1 MKKEAADKGLPPIF
15 IHSSWRSSSTYVY
28 SLFRKRTELYYAFQE
43 SLNEVA
49 LLGQR
54 DPRILLQSN
63 QVLALQLRHPD
74 LGKPYF
80 QELHDTYAAWAN
92 VLQKPML
99 YDDFFGTA
107 DGVDTAAF
115 FDALIGASPRRPVFQ
130 ECRTGMRIA
139 KLRERLGGVHLVLI
153 RNPRD
158 TWWSYKV
165 NEFFERARAL
175 CVNAA
180 NPPASILALREA
192 IGFVP
197 FSASDIMAEFGHFS
211 RVHRSP
217 ANSYLEHCVLWGLA
231 LRHALDHADL
241 VLDID
246 RMTKNAELR
255 QNAGN
260 RLEALGVPGIDL
272 EGVHAPQRWYQP
284 TELDFYR
291 TQEARAIELL
301 EQSGVSTEALLA
313 FCGNDYWSAEPH
325 ADVSAAAEYRG
336 IVRRLEEQAHEYDR
350 AAEIEKTE
358 LLNTVQALSAE
369 KAELLDSLKEASGHY
384 ANLDRA
390 FTAGKDEVQSLREQL
405 AAAPGEASDLH
416 TKIHALDAE
425 KAELIESLKERS
437 GQYAKLDLAFAAG
450 KDEIQSLKEQ
460 LAVAQGKANDLYT
473 KIQALDVEKAELLD
487 SLNEVYGK
495 HTKLDLAFAASKD
508 EIQSLREQLAASQNE
523 ASNLHTKIHA
533 LGTVNEALRAEVEDW
548 RDKHAR
554 ARQRSTDLQSELATA
569 EAALA
574 VARQRILAIES
585 SRTWRWTRSLRR
597 DGT

>member
-1 MKKEAADKGLPPIF
+1 MKKIAVDKGLPPIF

-28 SLFRKRTELYYAFQE
+28 SLFRKQTELYYAFQE
-43 SLNEVA
+43 PLNEVA

-54 DPRILLQSN
+54 DPQVLLQSS
-63 QVLALQLRHPD
+63 QVLASQLRHPD

-115 FDALIGASPRRPVFQ
+115 FDALIEVSPRRPVFQ

-192 IGFVP
+192 IAFVP

-217 ANSYLEHCVLWGLA
+217 ADSYLEHCVLWGLA
-231 LRHALDHADL
+231 LCHALDHADL

-246 RMTKNAELR
+246 RMTKNPELR
-255 QNAGN
+255 QNAGSQ
-260 RLEALGVPGIDL
+260 LEALDVPGIDL

-284 TELDFYR
+284 SELDFYR

-301 EQSGVSTEALLA
+301 EQSGVSTKALLA
-313 FCGNDYWSAEPH
+313 FCGDDYWSAEPQ
-325 ADVSAAAEYRG
+325 ADASAAAEYRG
-336 IVRRLEEQAHEYDR
+336 IVRRLEEQAQEQDR
-350 AAEIEKTE
+350 VAETDKTE
-358 LLNTVQALSAE
+358 LLNTVQALRAE

-390 FTAGKDEVQSLREQL
+390 FAAGKDEVQSLREQL
-405 AAAPGEASDLH
+405 AVAQGEASDLH
-416 TKIHALDAE
+416 T
-425 KAELIESLKERS
+425 
-437 GQYAKLDLAFAAG
+437 Q
-450 KDEIQSLKEQ
+450 
-460 LAVAQGKANDLYT
+460 
-473 KIQALDVEKAELLD
+473 
-487 SLNEVYGK
+487 
-495 HTKLDLAFAASKD
+495 
-508 EIQSLREQLAASQNE
+508 
-523 ASNLHTKIHA
+523 IHA
-533 LGTVNEALRAEVEDW
+533 LGTVNEALGAEVEDW

-554 ARQRSTDLQSELATA
+554 ARQRSTDLQSELAAA

-574 VARQRILAIES
+574 VARERILAIES

>member
-1 MKKEAADKGLPPIF
+1 MNKTTDKALSPIF

-28 SLFRKRTELYYAFQE
+28 SLFRKQTELYYAFQE

-54 DPRILLQSN
+54 EPQTLLQSN
-63 QVLALQLRHPD
+63 QMLALQLRHPD

-80 QELHDTYAAWAN
+80 QELHDTYEAWVN

-107 DGVDTAAF
+107 DDVDTAAF
-115 FDALIGASPRRPVFQ
+115 FDALIKASPRRPVFQ

-165 NEFFERARAL
+165 NEYFERARAL

-197 FSASDIMAEFGHFS
+197 FSASDIMEEFGHFS

-217 ANSYLEHCVLWGLA
+217 ADSYFEHCVLWGLA

-241 VLDID
+241 ILDID
-246 RMTKNAELR
+246 RMTKNPGLR
-255 QNAGN
+255 QNARS
-260 RLEALGVPGIDL
+260 RLEALGVPGVDL

-284 TELDFYR
+284 SELDFYR
-291 TQEARAIELL
+291 AQEARAIELL
-301 EQSGVSTEALLA
+301 EQSGVSTEALIA
-313 FCGNDYWSAEPH
+313 FCGDDYWSAAPH
-325 ADVSAAAEYRG
+325 ADASAAAEYRA
-336 IVRRLEEQAHEYDR
+336 IVRRLEEHAQEYDR
-350 AAEIEKTE
+350 VAETEKTN
-358 LLNTVQALSAE
+358 LLNTVHEVSAHYAALEKVHAAATAENDELARKLETAQATVEALSAE
-369 KAELLDSLKEASGHY
+369 KGELLDRLKEASGHY
-384 ANLDRA
+384 VNLDRA
-390 FTAGKDEVQSLREQL
+390 FAAAKDETETLREQL
-405 AAAPGEASDLH
+405 ATAQSEASELH
-416 TKIHALDAE
+416 A
-425 KAELIESLKERS
+425 R
-437 GQYAKLDLAFAAG
+437 
-450 KDEIQSLKEQ
+450 
-460 LAVAQGKANDLYT
+460 
-473 KIQALDVEKAELLD
+473 
-487 SLNEVYGK
+487 
-495 HTKLDLAFAASKD
+495 
-508 EIQSLREQLAASQNE
+508 
-523 ASNLHTKIHA
+523 IHA
-533 LGTVNEALRAEVEDW
+533 LGAANETLGAEVEDW
-548 RDKHAR
+548 HDKHAR
-554 ARQRSTDLQSELATA
+554 ARQRSADLQSELAMA

-574 VARQRILAIES
+574 IARQRILAIES

-597 DGT
+597 DGS